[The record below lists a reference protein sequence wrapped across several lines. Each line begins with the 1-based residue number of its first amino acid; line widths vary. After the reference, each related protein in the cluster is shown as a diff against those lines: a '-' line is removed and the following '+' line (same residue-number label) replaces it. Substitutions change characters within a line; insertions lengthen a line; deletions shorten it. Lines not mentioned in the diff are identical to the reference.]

1 MKIGKVNIKGGTK
14 FMYILLLK
22 YIKPIEE
29 VEKALNSHIN
39 YLEKYYS
46 LKKFICSGRQNPR
59 TGGVILCN
67 AKSLSEVNEII
78 KEDPFYSQKIAHYE
92 IVEFLPTKYDE
103 RFKYFIS

>member
-1 MKIGKVNIKGGTK
+1 
-14 FMYILLLK
+14 MYILLLK

-29 VEKALNSHIN
+29 VEKSLNLHIS

-67 AKSLSEVNEII
+67 AGDINEVNEII
-78 KEDPFYSQKIAHYE
+78 KEDPFYSRKIAEYE
-92 IVEFLPTKYDE
+92 IIEFLPTKYDE
-103 RFKYFIS
+103 RFKCFITE